1 MNNKRTDQT
10 TRVDLV
16 YMFRYLYIH
25 IHAHFCVFPLHPSS
39 GEPTY
44 FAYIYHTS
52 IAFVRGTPRAV
63 RNCHACTGLV
73 WKVWGGGR
81 VRARGDSVGF
91 TAHAP
96 APFSRA

>member
-44 FAYIYHTS
+44 LLRIHLSYIDR
-52 IAFVRGTPRAV
+52 IRAW
-63 RNCHACTGLV
+63 HP
-73 WKVWGGGR
+73 
-81 VRARGDSVGF
+81 ARS
-91 TAHAP
+91 A
-96 APFSRA
+96 